1 MPSLTEWLMQHRR
14 EVGPAPRPSRRQ
26 SGWYKV
32 RGLSVHLKGRDLP
45 LPCARC
51 HGISSLACDFPV
63 EGGTCSAP
71 LCADCAKQVGQDL
84 HLCPPH
90 VRIVQSRKGS
100 LL

>member
-1 MPSLTEWLMQHRR
+1 MPTLTEWLMQHRR
-14 EVGPAPRPSRRQ
+14 EVAPEELPRPRQ

-32 RGLSVHLKGRDLP
+32 RGMAVHMKGRDLP

-51 HGISSLACDFPV
+51 RGISTLACDYPV

-71 LCADCAKQVGQDL
+71 LCAQCAKQVGPDL
-84 HLCPPH
+84 HLCPIHAKKVVTDSGP
-90 VRIVQSRKGS
+90 